1 MKISKDAISVGS
13 ARMKIRA
20 RPSAIGH
27 AGTKIALGSAVAIAV
42 MTSMPLHAQL
52 LSSAAPET
60 PVVLLHAS
68 DFYRIET
75 DGRFTDTV
83 DVVKQIKTAKG
94 IQESAQK
101 QIAYSDSLQAIDVL
115 EAYTETPDGKKIP
128 VAKDKILTQ
137 ESPVSANAPMFSDY
151 KIKVIVFP
159 QVEVGSKLHYRY
171 VRTQKTPLF
180 PGEFS
185 TIEEYPLDQQIDEA
199 KLTVIA
205 AKSLTLRVQA
215 VGMQGGVT
223 DCSAADKGKQCYVWT
238 MTNPI
243 MQPPEPFS
251 VSSLDYSP
259 RVAIS
264 TFKDYPS
271 VAAAYETRA
280 ADKSKVTPKIK
291 ELADSLTKGIDDKNK
306 QAEALYNWVSKNIRY
321 VAVYLGTGGVV
332 PHDADTVLAN
342 RYGDCKDHVALLQA
356 LLAAKG
362 IDSSGALVN
371 LGTTYWLPD
380 VATAP
385 GVFNHIITYIPA
397 MNRYV
402 DSTLQFA
409 RFGDLAANE
418 VGKPV
423 LMTRNVSGIKQ
434 VATLP
439 LQGAMPTATH
449 VVVKM
454 QTSADGSVSGTAA
467 INDSGSGE
475 IADRAIMAGL
485 PVGQDEA
492 ISARILASS
501 GETGSGSFD
510 KGDPHDLDKP
520 YAYGMSFKLPNYISL
535 PGPGAFVFPT
545 GLHGFLGIDGIAV
558 VTAVE
563 KRKFPLAGIA
573 GFAKHE
579 DYTLELP
586 TGLKV
591 TSLPKNVDLK
601 TTVGEYES
609 VYTLKGRTLHVVR
622 DMRTTIHGATCSP
635 EQYLQLREFAQEI
648 GKDLRAQV
656 MYQ

>member
-1 MKISKDAISVGS
+1 MAIRESSLADGCGSAMFKLNLAIVVSVMISV
-13 ARMKIRA
+13 
-20 RPSAIGH
+20 
-27 AGTKIALGSAVAIAV
+27 
-42 MTSMPLHAQL
+42 PLHAKMLASTQPD
-52 LSSAAPET
+52 A
-60 PVVLLHAS
+60 PVVVLH
-68 DFYRIET
+68 DFDTYRIKPDDRYT
-75 DGRFTDTV
+75 YTV
-83 DVVKQIKTAKG
+83 DVTKQVKTAKG
-94 IQESAQK
+94 IQEAAQW
-101 QIAYSDSLQAIDVL
+101 QISYSDSLQTIDVL

-180 PGEFS
+180 NNEFS
-185 TIEEYPLDQQIDEA
+185 TIEEYPLDQQIEDA

-205 AKSLTLRVQA
+205 AKSLTLHVQA
-215 VGMQGGVT
+215 VAMQGGVT
-223 DCSAADKGKQCYVWT
+223 DCPAADKGNQCYAWT
-238 MTNPI
+238 MKNPV
-243 MQPPEPFS
+243 MQAPEPLS

-264 TFKDYPS
+264 TFADYPA
-271 VAAAYETRA
+271 VAAAYEARA
-280 ADKSKVTPKIK
+280 ADKSRVTPKIR
-291 ELADSLTKGIDDKNK
+291 ELADSLTKGIADKNK
-306 QAEALYNWVSKNIRY
+306 QAEVLYNWMSKNIRY

-332 PHDADTVLAN
+332 PHDAGTVLAN

-418 VGKPV
+418 VGKSI
-423 LMTRNVSGIKQ
+423 LITKNVSGIKQ

-439 LQGAMPTATH
+439 LQGASPTATH

-454 QTSADGSVSGTAA
+454 QTSSDGSVSGTAA

-501 GETGSGSFD
+501 GETGNGSFD

-601 TTVGEYES
+601 TTVGEYDS
-609 VYTLKGRTLHVVR
+609 VYTLKDRTLRVVR

-635 EQYLQLREFAQEI
+635 EQYEQLRAFAQDI
-648 GKDLRAQV
+648 SKDLRAQV

>member
-1 MKISKDAISVGS
+1 MLNKTSICLVF
-13 ARMKIRA
+13 
-20 RPSAIGH
+20 IG
-27 AGTKIALGSAVAIAV
+27 TLMSSIV
-42 MTSMPLHAQL
+42 HAQAL
-52 LSSAAPET
+52 APTAPRT
-60 PVVLLHAS
+60 PVVVVHDS
-68 DFYRIET
+68 DTYRIES

-83 DVVKQIKTAKG
+83 EVVKQVKTAKG

-180 PGEFS
+180 PGQFS
-185 TIEEYPLDQQIDEA
+185 TIEEYPLDQQIDDA
-199 KLTVIA
+199 VLTVIA
-205 AKSLTLRVQA
+205 PKDLKLHVQA
-215 VGMQGGVT
+215 VAMQGGAT
-223 DCSAADKGKQCYVWT
+223 DCPKSDKDKQCYVWT
-238 MTNPI
+238 MKNPV

-264 TFKDYPS
+264 TFKDYPA
-271 VAAAYETRA
+271 VATAYEARA
-280 ADKSKVTPKIK
+280 ADKSKVTPKIQ
-291 ELADSLTKGIDDKNK
+291 ELADSLTKGIDDKSK

-371 LGTTYWLPD
+371 LGATYWLPE

-385 GVFNHIITYIPA
+385 GVFNHIITYIPS

-418 VGKPV
+418 VGKPI
-423 LMTRNVSGIKQ
+423 LITKNVSGIEQ

-439 LQGAMPTATH
+439 LQGASPTATH

-454 QTSADGSVSGTAA
+454 QTAADGSVTGTAT
-467 INDSGSGE
+467 INDSGAGE

-520 YAYGMSFKLPNYISL
+520 YAYGMTFKLPNYISL
-535 PGPGAFVFPT
+535 PGSGAFTFPT

-586 TGLKV
+586 AGLKI
-591 TSLPKNVDLK
+591 TSLPKNVELK
-601 TTVGEYES
+601 TSVGEYES
-609 VYTLKGRTLHVVR
+609 VYTLKDRTLRVVR
-622 DMRTTIHGATCSP
+622 DMRTSIHGATCGP
-635 EQYLQLREFAQEI
+635 EQYEQLRAFAQAI

>member
-1 MKISKDAISVGS
+1 MLNKTSICLVF
-13 ARMKIRA
+13 
-20 RPSAIGH
+20 IG
-27 AGTKIALGSAVAIAV
+27 TLMSSIV
-42 MTSMPLHAQL
+42 HAQAL
-52 LSSAAPET
+52 APTAPRT
-60 PVVLLHAS
+60 PVVVVHDS
-68 DFYRIET
+68 DTYRIES

-83 DVVKQIKTAKG
+83 EVVKQVKTAKG

-180 PGEFS
+180 PGQFS
-185 TIEEYPLDQQIDEA
+185 TIEEYPLDQQIDDA
-199 KLTVIA
+199 VLTVIA
-205 AKSLTLRVQA
+205 PKDLKLHVQA
-215 VGMQGGVT
+215 VAMQGGAT
-223 DCSAADKGKQCYVWT
+223 DCPKSDKDKQCYVWT
-238 MTNPI
+238 MKNPV

-264 TFKDYPS
+264 TFENYPS
-271 VAAAYETRA
+271 VAAAYEARA
-280 ADKSKVTPKIK
+280 TDKSKVTPKIQ
-291 ELADSLTKGIDDKNK
+291 ELADSLTKGIDDKSK

-371 LGTTYWLPD
+371 LGATYWLPE

-385 GVFNHIITYIPA
+385 GVFNHIITYIPS

-418 VGKPV
+418 VGKPI
-423 LMTRNVSGIKQ
+423 LITKNVSGIEQ

-439 LQGAMPTATH
+439 LQGASPTATH

-454 QTSADGSVSGTAA
+454 QTAADGSVTGTAT
-467 INDSGSGE
+467 INDSGAGE

-520 YAYGMSFKLPNYISL
+520 YAYGMTFELPNYISL
-535 PGPGAFVFPT
+535 PGPGAFTFPT

-586 TGLKV
+586 AGLKI
-591 TSLPKNVDLK
+591 TSLPKNVELK
-601 TTVGEYES
+601 TSVGEYES
-609 VYTLKGRTLHVVR
+609 VYTLKDRTLRVVR
-622 DMRTTIHGATCSP
+622 DMRTSIHGATCGP
-635 EQYLQLREFAQEI
+635 EQYEQLRAFAQAI